1 MFPRISGSKVWLP
14 YTVETEDG
22 ARGCGTYELGGL
34 NRHAE
39 DGRTLS
45 IVLSLPKLAIYEKDG
60 FSAKRRCAAFII
72 PGVAIGSAFLPLFAP
87 SKRR

>member
-45 IVLSLPKLAIYEKDG
+45 IVLSLPKLAHLREG
-60 FSAKRRCAAFII
+60 WLFGQAPLRRLYN
-72 PGVAIGSAFLPLFAP
+72 P
-87 SKRR
+87 RRLQLAQHF